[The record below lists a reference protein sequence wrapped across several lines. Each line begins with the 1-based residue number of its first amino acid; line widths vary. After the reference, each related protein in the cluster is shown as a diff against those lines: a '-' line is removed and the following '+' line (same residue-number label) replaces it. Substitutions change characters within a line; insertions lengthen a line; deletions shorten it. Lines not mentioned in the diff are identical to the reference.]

1 MTTTTTPTPDEVL
14 AELAELKDPRI
25 RKVNQRNGDDHGV
38 NLTALR
44 AVASAGWA
52 LTSDRVVRD
61 PGGLDLPALLDV
73 IEAEMADAHERLQWQ
88 MSTCLAQ
95 IGITQPIGRKAE
107 NGPDHRHG

>member
-1 MTTTTTPTPDEVL
+1 MT
-14 AELAELKDPRI
+14 
-25 RKVNQRNGDDHGV
+25 
-38 NLTALR
+38 LR
-44 AVASAGWA
+44 ARWMADPDPVVASARWA